1 MSRRE
6 LPARR
11 RSWTQRVVIARQTCY
26 LTCGEYDDGTL
37 GEIFL
42 TVAKEGTALRALLDS
57 FAISFSL
64 ALQNGHPL
72 KELIGTFRGLD
83 FAPQG
88 IVLHDNR
95 CHTGTILH
103 DGSGSTVTH
112 ARSIVDWAMQEI
124 TSAYL
129 RGHDEN
135 QAIPHAG
142 PAIVARCSGQE
153 NRVGQMECHPDAEGI
168 SPARGLSP

>member
-6 LPARR
+6 LSTRR

-42 TVAKEGTALRALLDS
+42 TVSKEGTALRALLDS

-64 ALQNGHPL
+64 ALQNGAPL
-72 KELIGTFRGLD
+72 KELVGTFRGLD

-88 IVLHDNR
+88 MVD
-95 CHTGTILH
+95 H